1 MSARLRVVHT
11 TGFTYAGPATSS
23 FNEARITP
31 RSDSRQT
38 VILDHVDTSPSA
50 RLYRYTDYWGSLVT
64 AFDLHAPHDSLE
76 VTGTAV
82 VEVDDE
88 ARSADAA
95 AATWELLASDDV
107 LDEHDEWLG
116 ASDYAPIRPKLSEF
130 AREAAAG
137 LSPVLAAEAVVA
149 GVHGAMQYEPGT
161 TEVHSTA
168 RDAWRQRRGVCQD
181 YAHITLSMLRS
192 LGIPARYVSGYLHPK
207 ASAAIGETVE
217 GESHAWVEVWTGGW
231 WGIDPTNNTAITD
244 RHVTVGIGRD
254 YADVTPIKGIYA
266 GGGGESDLEVSVR
279 ITRLA

>member
-1 MSARLRVVHT
+1 MSTRLRVVHT
-11 TGFTYAGPATSS
+11 TGFHYASPATSS

-38 VILDHVDTSPSA
+38 VMLDHVDTTPAA

-88 ARSADAA
+88 ARSPEDTS
-95 AATWELLASDDV
+95 ATWDLLTQDDV

-116 ASDYAPIRPKLSEF
+116 ASDYAPLSGKLSKF
-130 AREAAAG
+130 ARKAADDMPPA
-137 LSPVLAAEAVVA
+137 VAAEAVVA
-149 GVHGAMQYEPGT
+149 QIHDAMHYESGT

-168 RDAWRQRRGVCQD
+168 REAWKHRIGVCQD

-192 LGIPARYVSGYLHPK
+192 LGIPARYVSGYLHPQS
-207 ASAAIGETVE
+207 SAEIGETVA

-231 WGIDPTNNTAITD
+231 WGIDPTNNALVTD
-244 RHVTVGIGRD
+244 RHVTVGVGRD
-254 YADVTPIKGIYA
+254 YADVPPIKGIYS
-266 GGGGESDLEVSVR
+266 GGGASDLQVGVR